1 MSEGEGQQQ
10 QQQPAAPPTNAA
22 EAIARLDTLRA
33 DKSWSEKLVT
43 GDSAATKEWNDLHHL
58 AATGDDV
65 DVALSGTLPNLP
77 SSSVR
82 EMAGTAEMLKSMGFT
97 PLQIRET
104 LSGREASQAEVDM
117 ATAWKAQNL
126 GSKDFTD
133 RLMRN
138 EPDAI
143 RQLLVA
149 NIILSSPL
157 KKEKA

>member
-10 QQQPAAPPTNAA
+10 QQQPAPPTNAA
-22 EAIARLDTLRA
+22 EATARLERLRQNV
-33 DKSWSEKLVT
+33 DWSTKLLAGTDGAV
-43 GDSAATKEWNDLHHL
+43 TKEWRDLHTMI
-58 AATGDDV
+58 AAGDEVEIAMSGALPDV
-65 DVALSGTLPNLP
+65 PDSDLKQ
-77 SSSVR
+77 
-82 EMAGTAEMLKSMGFT
+82 MAGTAEMLKSMGFT

-157 KKEKA
+157 KKENA